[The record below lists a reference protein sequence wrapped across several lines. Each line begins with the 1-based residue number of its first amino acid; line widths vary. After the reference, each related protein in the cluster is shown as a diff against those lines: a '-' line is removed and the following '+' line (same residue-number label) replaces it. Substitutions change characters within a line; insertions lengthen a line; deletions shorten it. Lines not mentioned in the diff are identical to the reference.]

1 MSDNAPENEPDNAP
15 KIQVDSD
22 WKAEA
27 QAEKE
32 RLAKADETAESE
44 GGSPKPGEL
53 PPADFQT
60 LIGSIA
66 SQAVMGLGAVRDP
79 KSGGVVIDLPAA
91 RFAIDLLAVIEEKT
105 KGNLSDEETG
115 EITQAL
121 SELRNRFVQI
131 SDAVKAQAAAGA
143 TAAAQVIDP
152 SATT

>member
-1 MSDNAPENEPDNAP
+1 MSDNAPENGPADEP

-27 QAEKE
+27 LAEKE
-32 RLAKADETAESE
+32 RLAKESETAEGK
-44 GGSPKPGEL
+44 GGPKPGEL

-91 RFAIDLLAVIEEKT
+91 KFAIDLLAVIEEKT
-105 KGNLSDEETG
+105 RGNLTDEEG
-115 EITQAL
+115 QELTQAL
-121 SELRNRFVQI
+121 AELRNRFVQI
-131 SDAVKAQAAAGA
+131 ADAVKAQAAAGVA
-143 TAAAQVIDP
+143 VDP
-152 SATT
+152 SAKT